1 VTTEKRE
8 RFSVHAKQGK
18 QDDFFKDPEWVH
30 WHFWT
35 RRCIPPKTASRG
47 IEYIGYRLKTL
58 TALAQY
64 LDADAKIN
72 ALGEALSEF
81 NSEDREDWL
90 RAMVALASQLSGEQ
104 LGEVL
109 TLALPQV
116 FDNESPLPPA
126 LAAFAALAEQLG
138 HPVAVLRGLRRY
150 AEEHLWASLQGA
162 TISDVH
168 DFCSEKSVFRE
179 PVASAATLKLIADHI
194 AELGIH
200 WHSL

>member
-1 VTTEKRE
+1 
-8 RFSVHAKQGK
+8 
-18 QDDFFKDPEWVH
+18 
-30 WHFWT
+30 
-35 RRCIPPKTASRG
+35 
-47 IEYIGYRLKTL
+47 
-58 TALAQY
+58 LAQY